1 MREEAEAGKRVHRS
15 KPNAGNAASTAQRA
29 ADDGDGEAP
38 RADDVC
44 AADSDEVCG
53 VHHTLHA
60 SPPDGLPDDS
70 DGMVPAVSPDDQVS
84 HPAAFQDDAD
94 AHPDVLLDGFP
105 DDLDEPRDASP
116 DDSDV
121 QVPDVLPDV
130 LPDGFPDDSDVPQD
144 ASPDDSDAQVPDVL
158 PDVLL
163 DGFPDDS
170 DVPQDASPDDSD
182 VQVPDVLQDVL
193 LDGFPDD
200 SDVPRDDFPDGLDV
214 LQVGFPDGSAGSLST
229 DAVSRRTPRK
239 PVFQRVSVMDGTASG
254 PGPAGGTVP
263 EGEAEPEDGTPPGR
277 TEQNASGPPDVW
289 KLLPVSVNFAAGTEQ
304 TVSERRL

>member
-1 MREEAEAGKRVHRS
+1 MRAEAEAGKREHRS
-15 KPNAGNAASTAQRA
+15 EPNAGNAASTAQRA

-38 RADDVC
+38 RADDGC

-53 VHHTLHA
+53 AHHALHA

-70 DGMVPAVSPDDQVS
+70 DGMVPAVSPDGQVS

-94 AHPDVLLDGFP
+94 AHPD
-105 DDLDEPRDASP
+105 A
-116 DDSDV
+116 
-121 QVPDVLPDV
+121 
-130 LPDGFPDDSDVPQD
+130 
-144 ASPDDSDAQVPDVL
+144 L

-182 VQVPDVLQDVL
+182 AQVPDAL

-229 DAVSRRTPRK
+229 DAVSRQTPRK
-239 PVFQRVSVMDGTASG
+239 PVFLRVSVMDGTAS
-254 PGPAGGTVP
+254 GPAGGTVP

-277 TEQNASGPPDVW
+277 AERNASGPPDVW
-289 KLLPVSVNFAAGTEQ
+289 ELLPVSVNFAAGTEQ
-304 TVSERRL
+304 MVSERRL

>member
-1 MREEAEAGKRVHRS
+1 M
-15 KPNAGNAASTAQRA
+15 
-29 ADDGDGEAP
+29 
-38 RADDVC
+38 
-44 AADSDEVCG
+44 
-53 VHHTLHA
+53 
-60 SPPDGLPDDS
+60 
-70 DGMVPAVSPDDQVS
+70 QV
-84 HPAAFQDDAD
+84 
-94 AHPDVLLDGFP
+94 PDVLPDGFP
-105 DDLDEPRDASP
+105 DDLDEPRD
-116 DDSDV
+116 V
-121 QVPDVLPDV
+121 
-130 LPDGFPDDSDVPQD
+130 
-144 ASPDDSDAQVPDVL
+144 SPDDSDAQVPDVL
-158 PDVLL
+158 L
-163 DGFPDDS
+163 
-170 DVPQDASPDDSD
+170 
-182 VQVPDVLQDVL
+182 DVL

>member
-130 LPDGFPDDSDVPQD
+130 LPDGFPDDSDVP
-144 ASPDDSDAQVPDVL
+144 
-158 PDVLL
+158 
-163 DGFPDDS
+163 
-170 DVPQDASPDDSD
+170 
-182 VQVPDVLQDVL
+182 
-193 LDGFPDD
+193 
-200 SDVPRDDFPDGLDV
+200 RDDFPDGLDV

>member
-70 DGMVPAVSPDDQVS
+70 DGMVPAVSPDGQVS

-94 AHPDVLLDGFP
+94 AHPDAL
-105 DDLDEPRDASP
+105 R
-116 DDSDV
+116 
-121 QVPDVLPDV
+121 
-130 LPDGFPDDSDVPQD
+130 DGFPDDSDVPRD
-144 ASPDDSDAQVPDVL
+144 ASPDDSDAQVPDA
-158 PDVLL
+158 LL
-163 DGFPDDS
+163 DGFPNDP